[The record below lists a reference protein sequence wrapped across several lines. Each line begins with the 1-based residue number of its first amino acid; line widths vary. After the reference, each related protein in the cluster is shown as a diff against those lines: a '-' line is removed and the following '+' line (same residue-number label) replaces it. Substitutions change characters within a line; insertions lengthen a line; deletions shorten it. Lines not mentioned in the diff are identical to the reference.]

1 MDAHQGF
8 DDTDNAD
15 QITESGN
22 KNVVNLDAIQ
32 GCADTDTAD
41 QVATMDK
48 KRTNVDTIKSTKSE
62 ADILKNDED
71 HRLQINSIVRMNGIN
86 SPAQIFYQ
94 DLFATDDGGDH
105 KVDICDDDAIDIILL
120 SSSPS
125 FLLHRWPY
133 STKPKAS
140 HRASR
145 SCIVWI

>member
-71 HRLQINSIVRMNGIN
+71 HRLQINFIVRMNGIN
-86 SPAQIFYQ
+86 SPARIFYQ
-94 DLFATDDGGDH
+94 DLFVSMMEVITRWIYATMML
-105 KVDICDDDAIDIILL
+105 LL
-120 SSSPS
+120 SFTPTS
-125 FLLHRWPY
+125 
-133 STKPKAS
+133 
-140 HRASR
+140 
-145 SCIVWI
+145 